1 MPAIVRANADA
12 HSGHS
17 GYRVPFHKTYYTG
30 GSGNVFIN
38 GEPVIL
44 KGNKCLCGDPAVGAS
59 GSVFVNGV
67 PVHRKGD
74 ATGGHGNW
82 VPNSASTGSPNVFAN
97 GGPAP
102 GGLAQ
107 TAAEYNPTPDP
118 GATVNGADF
127 TAGPAGVQGFKGTPD
142 PTYFVLDA
150 NGDPF
155 LPRANAVPGVDY
167 TVVEFTPGIYTIVNL
182 HDYTPDS
189 TKIDPVEAGKGIAR
203 TYTIDGYTFE
213 TARFYTEAEYNP
225 PLHQYGQLN
234 REDRFA
240 LLSEYAKIYNID
252 FMTDGPA
259 GPSNPAY
266 YESDAFKAFLESKG
280 LGDNTEGG

>member
-82 VPNSASTGSPNVFAN
+82 VPNSASTGSPNVYAD
-97 GGPAP
+97 GGPSP
-102 GGLAQ
+102 GGFAQ
-107 TAAEYNPTPDP
+107 NAAEYTPSSAP
-118 GATVNGADF
+118 GSSNVSGGAGF
-127 TAGPAGVQGFKGTPD
+127 TAGPSPAGFLGTLDPDKFFVDNNGRVQVYANSGANYTYREVNGGYYLINLDSYEPIATKVD
-142 PTYFVLDA
+142 PIGPGGGISKTYDIPEIGVFDTAKFYTVEQFNPALA
-150 NGDPF
+150 QFSNIPSKEERLALIAEYAAQQNISWMTNGDF
-155 LPRANAVPGVDY
+155 
-167 TVVEFTPGIYTIVNL
+167 
-182 HDYTPDS
+182 
-189 TKIDPVEAGKGIAR
+189 
-203 TYTIDGYTFE
+203 
-213 TARFYTEAEYNP
+213 
-225 PLHQYGQLN
+225 
-234 REDRFA
+234 
-240 LLSEYAKIYNID
+240 
-252 FMTDGPA
+252 
-259 GPSNPAY
+259 GPSSPVY

-280 LGDNTEGG
+280 FGDNTEGG